1 MENGSNTYKEIRE
14 IAPLVADLIGSNPYT
29 VPVGYFASLS
39 TEIISRVTLPPSVGM
54 VSPYRIPNGYF
65 DHLAGSVMQKIQ
77 EQESASRYTETY
89 LELEEVAPLLNS
101 IGKANVYSIPERY
114 FKMLEAPSVSKVQP
128 ASGKILSMGSYMSKW
143 INYAA
148 AASVLFIVATS
159 SFLYVNKHFKS
170 LDKNPSIEQR
180 LADIKDDD
188 IINYLRDN
196 QETPGDYVPASYQQE
211 KEMQDM
217 LKSAS
222 DEDIQRYLNES
233 NDPGEKTIKGI

>member
-1 MENGSNTYKEIRE
+1 MTSQSIIYKELWEVSPI
-14 IAPLVADLIGSNPYT
+14 VAELTRSNPYT
-29 VPVGYFASLS
+29 VPVGYFTSLS
-39 TEIISRVTLPPSVGM
+39 TEIISRVTLTLPVST
-54 VSPYRIPNGYF
+54 VSPYNIPNGYF
-65 DHLAGSVMQKIQ
+65 EDLAGSVMQKIQ
-77 EQESASRYTETY
+77 EHESTGRYTGTY

-114 FKMLEAPSVSKVQP
+114 FETLEIPVSKVQP
-128 ASGKILSMGSYMSKW
+128 ATGKILSIGSNMRKW

-159 SFLYVNKHFKS
+159 SFLYVNKHLKS
-170 LDKNPSIEQR
+170 LDKTPSIEQR

-196 QETPGDYVPASYQQE
+196 QETPGDYIPASYQQE
-211 KEMQDM
+211 KEMQNM

-222 DEDIQRYLNES
+222 DDDIQSYLNES
-233 NDPGEKTIKGI
+233 DEPGEKTIKGI

>member
-1 MENGSNTYKEIRE
+1 MKRQSIIYKELWEVSPI
-14 IAPLVADLIGSNPYT
+14 VAELERSNPYT
-29 VPVGYFASLS
+29 VPAGYFASLS
-39 TEIISRVTLPPSVGM
+39 AEIISRVTLTLPVST
-54 VSPYRIPNGYF
+54 VSPYNIPNGYF
-65 DHLAGSVMQKIQ
+65 DNLAGSVMQKIL
-77 EQESASRYTETY
+77 EHESAGRYTETC

-114 FKMLEAPSVSKVQP
+114 FETLEIPVSKVQP
-128 ASGKILSMGSYMSKW
+128 ATGKILSIRSNMRKW

-159 SFLYVNKHFKS
+159 SFLYVNKHLKS
-170 LDKNPSIEQR
+170 LDKTPSIEQR

-196 QETPGDYVPASYQQE
+196 QETPGDYIPASYQQE
-211 KEMQDM
+211 KEMQNM

-222 DEDIQRYLNES
+222 DDDIQSYLNES
-233 NDPGEKTIKGI
+233 DEPGEKTIKGI